1 MEVVA
6 SSTSEWPVL
15 YLLAC
20 NEHSVYKG
28 SRGIYTEGAEP
39 LEANKKL
46 TFKTRIIQKK
56 TKNPWCIF
64 FHFSLFDNVRKCRFN
79 QKVAVLYLQRWPAGT
94 GREKGSGA
102 DLSASPRVLPDPNSH
117 STGKG

>member
-56 TKNPWCIF
+56 PKTLDVYFSIF
-64 FHFSLFDNVRKCRFN
+64 PFLITLES
-79 QKVAVLYLQRWPAGT
+79 
-94 GREKGSGA
+94 A
-102 DLSASPRVLPDPNSH
+102 DLTKR
-117 STGKG
+117 